1 MRHVRFFHPAR
12 SLEVLDL
19 IDVVNEIG
27 ASHPAALPI
36 SDQKVFLEVVDMIDF
51 GDPVD
56 ENRLENGAGE
66 DDSRFIGAV
75 GEARVELLNVRGEEG
90 AQLPL
95 VVCLDF
101 LGNLGVAGS
110 LPSRRGSAP
119 FRRSSPY
126 SALEAQP
133 G

>member
-1 MRHVRFFHPAR
+1 
-12 SLEVLDL
+12 
-19 IDVVNEIG
+19 
-27 ASHPAALPI
+27 
-36 SDQKVFLEVVDMIDF
+36 MIDF

-101 LGNLGVAGS
+101 LGNLGVED
-110 LPSRRGSAP
+110 LFRRGRAP
-119 FRRSSPY
+119 PPSGTQRS
-126 SALEAQP
+126 L
-133 G
+133 